1 MKLLLDENL
10 SSLHTRTLREL
21 GHDAVSI
28 VELGLSGADDPV
40 VRTYAIESG
49 RILVTLDADFANVL
63 RYSPANSP
71 GVIRL
76 RIHPATEAA
85 IDALLRST
93 ILRLAGMGLNGKLVV
108 ADPKRIRIRGGWAQ
122 N

>member
-10 SSLHTRTLREL
+10 SPLHARTLREL
-21 GHDAVSI
+21 GHDAVS
-28 VELGLSGADDPV
+28 VAQCGLSGADDSV
-40 VRTYAIESG
+40 VRAFAIESG

-63 RYSPANSP
+63 RYSPSNSP

-76 RIHPATEAA
+76 RIHPATEGA

-93 ILRLAGMGLNGKLVV
+93 ILRLTEMSLNGRLVV
-108 ADPKRIRIRGGWAQ
+108 ADPKRIRIRS
-122 N
+122 